1 MRSIYVVIIIFSS
14 IVFGADLGYTIIEMN
29 LTSWSDKG
37 TLLPDMRRDNPS
49 YIPAID
55 SDYFIM
61 YTAESQI
68 PSQTDKA
75 SLGVISKMNIPSGY
89 ILCEFRGSIISD
101 HSIDK
106 LSMRD
111 REKTFSFTG
120 VGFKK

>member
-14 IVFGADLGYTIIEMN
+14 IVFGADLGYTIMETN
-29 LTSWSDKG
+29 LTSWSDKSK
-37 TLLPDMRRDNPS
+37 LLQDIPRDDPS
-49 YIPAID
+49 YVPAID

-61 YTAESQI
+61 HTADSQI
-68 PSQTDKA
+68 PSQSDKV

-120 VGFKK
+120 VGF